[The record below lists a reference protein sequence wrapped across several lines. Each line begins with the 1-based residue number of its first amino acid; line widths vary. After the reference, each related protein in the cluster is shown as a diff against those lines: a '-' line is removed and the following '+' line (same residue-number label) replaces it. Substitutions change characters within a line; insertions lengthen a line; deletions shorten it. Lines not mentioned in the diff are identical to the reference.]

1 MKEKKLSESED
12 SISLKIIRCF
22 DVSLW
27 VGSIGTKKKCSFK
40 NKIRKTNTA
49 EKEKKHIETIDYD
62 PSVLQVN
69 CDKNE

>member
-1 MKEKKLSESED
+1 MSESED

-27 VGSIGTKKKCSFK
+27 VGSIGTKE
-40 NKIRKTNTA
+40 NAHLKIKFANEYNS
-49 EKEKKHIETIDYD
+49 EKKKHIETIDYD

-69 CDKNE
+69 CDKKK